1 MAEPS
6 GKALRIDESKRH
18 DLGELQRRACWRSV
32 IAPGPFQKTATSPFE
47 PRLTGTLG
55 NTSLPANGAGFQ
67 IHSAIHKRR
76 PDVAA
81 AAHTHSPYGLSWS
94 PFGRP
99 LEMLTQ
105 DAAYLYGDAQG
116 VYDVRLPGFDCKLES
131 GH

>member
-6 GKALRIDESKRH
+6 RKTLRIDESKRH
-18 DLGELQRRACWRSV
+18 DLGRLQRQACWRSV
-32 IAPGPFQKTATSPFE
+32 IALGRFQTNPASLSE
-47 PRLTGTLG
+47 PRLTGILG

-81 AAHTHSPYGLSWS
+81 AAHTHSPYGLAWS

-105 DAAYLYGDAQG
+105 NAAYLYDDAQG
-116 VYDVRLPGFDCKLES
+116 VYDVRPRQCDCKLEIK
-131 GH
+131 H